1 MEERIIF
8 TTEDG
13 EEVAFY
19 IVEETTL
26 AGENYLLVAEA
37 DEEESEDGEATAL
50 ILKETKG
57 ENGEEAVYDLVE
69 DDNLLEAL
77 SKIFAELLDDVEIEL

>member
-1 MEERIIF
+1 MDERIIF
-8 TTEDG
+8 TTDDG

-37 DEEESEDGEATAL
+37 DEDEEEADAL

-57 ENGEEAVYDLVE
+57 ENDEEAVYDVVE
-69 DDNLLEAL
+69 DEAVLEAL
-77 SKIFAELLDDVEIEL
+77 SKIFAELLDDVDIEF